1 VFGIDQISV
10 IQILECK
17 ECTMPLRKGY
27 SKKTISKNI
36 ATEVR
41 AGRPVKQA
49 VAIAY
54 SMARKSAPKSKRARL
69 SKQPR
74 GGRA

>member
-1 VFGIDQISV
+1 
-10 IQILECK
+10 
-17 ECTMPLRKGY
+17 MPLKAGY
-27 SKKTISKNI
+27 GRKTIARNI
-36 ATEVR
+36 RTEMR

-54 SMARKSAPKSKRARL
+54 SMARKSAPKKIRAKL
-69 SKQPR
+69 SKPPR

>member
-1 VFGIDQISV
+1 
-10 IQILECK
+10 
-17 ECTMPLRKGY
+17 MPLKSGY
-27 SKKTISKNI
+27 GKKTISRNI
-36 ATEVR
+36 ATEIR

-54 SMARKSAPKSKRARL
+54 SMARKSAPKKIRAKL
-69 SKQPR
+69 TKPPR